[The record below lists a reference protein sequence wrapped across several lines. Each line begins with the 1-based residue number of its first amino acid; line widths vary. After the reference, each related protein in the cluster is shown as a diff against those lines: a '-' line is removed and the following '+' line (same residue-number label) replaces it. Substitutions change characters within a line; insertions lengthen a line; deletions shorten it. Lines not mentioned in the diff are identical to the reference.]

1 MKDLPWVYKRGWYKM
16 VERLDKE
23 SRNFLEKGMY
33 VAILED
39 TPFLEKQSFED
50 QSMSNQAIV
59 IGVMN
64 SEGRQ

>member
-1 MKDLPWVYKRGWYKM
+1 
-16 VERLDKE
+16 
-23 SRNFLEKGMY
+23 
-33 VAILED
+33 LED